1 MEPSLLVLA
10 AGIGSRYGGLKQLDS
25 FGPYGENII
34 DYSIFDAIRIGCK
47 KVVFIIREAFESEFK
62 EIITNKFADKIA
74 VSFAYQELD
83 RVPEGVTVPANRE
96 KPWGTAH
103 AVMVAADKINEP
115 FMVINADDYY
125 GADSFKIGCDFLS
138 ALDERDEKN
147 FCIVGYKLANTL
159 SEYGSVSRAI
169 CEMDD
174 MNYLKSLTER
184 TKIFRKEDGIFFE
197 DDDGTLARVHEDTI
211 VSMNL
216 MGFAPS
222 FFRHL
227 ESYVEKFIRL
237 HSQDL
242 KKEALLPTVVNE
254 VIHTGKARVKIL
266 PTNASWFGV
275 TYKEDK
281 ELVRKKIR
289 QLYHEGVYPEKLWS

>member
-10 AGIGSRYGGLKQLDS
+10 AGIGSRYGGLKQTDS

-62 EIITNKFADKIA
+62 EAITNKFDDQIA

-103 AVMVAADKINEP
+103 AVLVAADQINEP

-125 GADSFKIGCDFLS
+125 GADAFKIGYNFLS
-138 ALDERDEKN
+138 NLHYQDDKIY
-147 FCIVGYKLANTL
+147 CIVGYKLANTL

-184 TKIFRKEDGIFFE
+184 TKIFREEDGIYFQ
-197 DDDGTLARVHEDTI
+197 DDNGKLIKVSGDTL

-216 MGFAPS
+216 MGFTPS
-222 FFRHL
+222 LFRHL
-227 ESYVEKFIRL
+227 ESYVEEFIRM

-242 KKEALLPTVVNE
+242 KKEALLPTLVNE
-254 VIHTGKARVKIL
+254 VIHTGNARVKIL

-275 TYKEDK
+275 TYQEDK

-289 QLYHEGVYPEKLWS
+289 QLHHKGVYPEKLWS